1 MTKKNDILRSE
12 FDRLDPV
19 APGELDGAAESGGAT
34 ELLDRILAM
43 EPEPAA
49 APTSAPEPARRRR
62 VPRLALTAAG
72 AAVAAAVALFLVL
85 GLSRGGGDEHGLAAA
100 LDTAAASAAS
110 LSPPASAQPYTYL
123 KTREMSVSTN
133 AADRRSW
140 RVLQSTTREEW
151 VTRDGA
157 GRLRIVD
164 GPARFIDADDRAEW
178 EGAGEPTFLALGF
191 GRRTED
197 RFLDP
202 GMLRGSVEELP
213 TDPATL
219 ARRLRAQAEVENG
232 ETPVA
237 AATLQLIAEDLRDPG
252 ASPARRRALFEAA
265 KRVPGIRYLGAKTDP
280 AGRRGVAVG
289 VAGSDAGAPTVY
301 SMIFD
306 PATSQVLA
314 TVATTPTPGADDGP
328 TLLRA
333 RVYLEA
339 RGIGSLMGKEGE
351 WLSGFDPAAAAGPVN
366 SNLVYRMPLGAS

>member
-1 MTKKNDILRSE
+1 MTEKNDTLRRE

-19 APGELDGAAESGGAT
+19 GPGELDGAAESAPAT
-34 ELLDRILAM
+34 ELLDRILATD
-43 EPEPAA
+43 PEPAL
-49 APTSAPEPARRRR
+49 APTPTPEPSRRRR
-62 VPRLALTAAG
+62 PPRLALTAAG
-72 AAVAAAVALFLVL
+72 AVAAAVVLFLIL
-85 GLSRGGGDEHGLAAA
+85 GLSSGGRSDDDLAAA
-100 LDTAAASAAS
+100 LDSAAATAGTLAPSS
-110 LSPPASAQPYTYL
+110 SAQPYTYL

-164 GPARFIDADDRAEW
+164 GPARFIDAADRAEW

-197 RFLDP
+197 RFVDS
-202 GMLRGSVEELP
+202 GMLRGGVEELP

-219 ARRLRAQAEVENG
+219 ARRLRAKAEVEHG
-232 ETPVA
+232 ETPIS

-252 ASPARRRALFEAA
+252 ASPARREALFEAA
-265 KRVPGIRYLGAKTDP
+265 ELVPGIRYLGEKTDP

-289 VAGSDAGAPTVY
+289 VAGRNAGAPTVY

-314 TVATTPTPGADDGP
+314 TVATTPSTDAKGP

-333 RVYLEA
+333 RVYLES
-339 RGIGSLMGKEGE
+339 RGIGSLTGKEGE
-351 WLSGFDPAAAAGPVN
+351 WLDGFEPTAGPVS